1 MRRYDLRRAVGV
13 ASARNV
19 AVAAAYWLTGW
30 GGLQLAV
37 VHDQVTPLWPP
48 TGVALAALLLLGP
61 RVWPGIALGAFAV
74 NVAIGPT
81 IVAVLVIAAGNT
93 AAPVVAYLLLLRRA
107 GFQPSLRRLTDALA
121 LVFIGGLGATLISAT
136 VGSLT
141 LLVAGVVTPATL
153 LSTWSVWWTGDAM
166 GVLLVAP
173 LLLVMA
179 TAPPAWTRSPLRW
192 VEAVGL
198 LCAAVVAMTLAVRSD
213 TSLLFPAYPF
223 VVWAAVRFQLSV
235 AMPCAIAGSL
245 VATVAAGSDAGPFAG
260 VNLAVTMVSL
270 QALNFSLALVALLLS
285 AVISERD
292 QAHHAIEDTC
302 QQLSD
307 ALTQLGAGNVMRLE
321 HLDSI
326 AKSRQDP
333 DPPSG
338 GHRSWEARA

>member
-1 MRRYDLRRAVGV
+1 MNPFRRNDFLRAVGV
-13 ASARNV
+13 AGARNV
-19 AVAAAYWLTGW
+19 AVATAYWLAGL
-30 GGLQLAV
+30 GGLQLAL
-37 VHDQVTPLWPP
+37 VHDQVTPLWPS

-74 NVAIGPT
+74 NLAIGPT
-81 IVAVLVIAAGNT
+81 FVAVLVIAAGNT
-93 AAPVVAYLLLLRRA
+93 AAPVVAYLLLRRV
-107 GFQPSLRRLTDALA
+107 GFQPSLRTLTDALA

-153 LSTWSVWWTGDAM
+153 VSTWSVWWTGDAM

-179 TAPPAWTRSPLRW
+179 TARPSWTRSPLRW

-198 LCAAVVAMTLAVRSD
+198 LCAAAVATTLAVRSD
-213 TSLLFPAYPF
+213 TALLFPAYPF

-260 VNLAVTMVSL
+260 VELAVTMVSL
-270 QALNFSLALVALLLS
+270 QSLNFSLALIALLLS
-285 AVISERD
+285 AIISERD

-302 QQLSD
+302 QKLTD
-307 ALTQLGAGNVMRLE
+307 ALTQLGADNVMRLGN
-321 HLDSI
+321 LDAI
-326 AKSRQDP
+326 AKSRQD
-333 DPPSG
+333 
-338 GHRSWEARA
+338 RET